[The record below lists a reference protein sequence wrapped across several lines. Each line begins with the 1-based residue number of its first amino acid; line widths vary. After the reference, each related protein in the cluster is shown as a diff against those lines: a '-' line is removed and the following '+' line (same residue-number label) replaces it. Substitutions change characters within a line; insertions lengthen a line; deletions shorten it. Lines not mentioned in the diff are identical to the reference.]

1 MKLSDMNGEM
11 LRQALCDLALPLCT
25 ILQDE
30 RTHILMDQ
38 FMDRSI
44 PLATLA
50 VSFLERG
57 VPLLL
62 QDHAEDTFA
71 VLSILTGHEPQVLRS
86 MNAVALIRL
95 ARACCDSEL
104 AAFFG
109 CAGTAAPEQS

>member
-11 LRQALCDLALPLCT
+11 LRQALCDLALPLCA

-30 RTHILMDQ
+30 RTHALMDQ

-44 PLATLA
+44 PLSALA
-50 VSFLERG
+50 ASFLEQG

-62 QDHAEDTFA
+62 RDHAEDTFA
-71 VLSILTGHEPQVLRS
+71 VLSILTGHEPQTLRS

-95 ARACCDSEL
+95 ARACWDSEL

-109 CAGTAAPEQS
+109 YAGTAAPEQS